1 MQQESKY
8 GFTVGEEVICNGKPD
23 FIVDFLDSNNSEYK
37 QGYRLILKEE
47 GNQSLSSVSRKL
59 VKWEELYGQDG
70 EILLPQVRY
79 HYGKRVHNRIEC
91 PKCGNEMYDND
102 PTTLYESCPAQTTIA
117 CDCGFNSLR
126 YVSDETDWLELT
138 LDLQNQFPLV
148 CDIWEY
154 IDMHSTDSVDEMVE
168 HIRKT
173 NDRVRMFLVK
183 HEHRNREEIN
193 KVSRLE
199 VISNTGRQYVN
210 MDVNEL
216 ELSYQDDGRTLKIFL
231 K

>member
-1 MQQESKY
+1 MQQESYY
-8 GFTVGEEVICNGKPD
+8 GFTIGEEVICNGKTD
-23 FIVDFLDSNNSEYK
+23 VIIGFLYSNNSEYK

-47 GNQSLSSVSRKL
+47 GNQSLSTVKRKL
-59 VKWEELYGQDG
+59 VKWEELYGQNG

-79 HYGKRVHNRIEC
+79 HK
-91 PKCGNEMYDND
+91 
-102 PTTLYESCPAQTTIA
+102 
-117 CDCGFNSLR
+117 
-126 YVSDETDWLELT
+126 
-138 LDLQNQFPLV
+138 
-148 CDIWEY
+148 
-154 IDMHSTDSVDEMVE
+154 
-168 HIRKT
+168 
-173 NDRVRMFLVK
+173 
-183 HEHRNREEIN
+183 NREEIN